1 MWIIITLQTFLRWL
15 LSCLAFS
22 HICDDVSSL
31 IFISFVLTS
40 LRGKKFF
47 LIFYSCDSNWKPNL
61 FCAQEKAAQTFLK
74 QKRSQMRNISQSEK
88 RENPPNSKRQ
98 SKTFNISLLVTTLML
113 FLFFISR
120 ARIFVHFSVQMNSR
134 DGKTRVFNE
143 NFFLH
148 KSHPHAKIFLS
159 WCVILEETL
168 MQELVGNLFE
178 IRQTA

>member
-120 ARIFVHFSVQMNSR
+120 ARIFFIFLFRWTHETEKQEFSM
-134 DGKTRVFNE
+134 
-143 NFFLH
+143 
-148 KSHPHAKIFLS
+148 KIFSFTKATHTRKYFCRDVLFWRKH
-159 WCVILEETL
+159 WCK
-168 MQELVGNLFE
+168 N
-178 IRQTA
+178 